1 MKSYYYICIMK
12 NTLDILVVMFTLIF
26 GMSLF
31 NWIHN
36 FTPSFSEITEVEAVI
51 EEEDEV

>member
-1 MKSYYYICIMK
+1 MK
-12 NTLDILVVMFTLIF
+12 NTLDIIVVMFTMVF

-36 FTPSFSEITEVEAVI
+36 FSPSFSEITEVEIVK
-51 EEEDEV
+51 EEEE

>member
-1 MKSYYYICIMK
+1 MK
-12 NTLDILVVMFTLIF
+12 NALDIFVVMFTMVF

-36 FTPSFSEITEVEAVI
+36 FTPSFSENTEMEI
-51 EEEDEV
+51 IREEEE

>member
-1 MKSYYYICIMK
+1 MK
-12 NTLDILVVMFTLIF
+12 NALDIFVVMFTMVF

-36 FTPSFSEITEVEAVI
+36 FTPSFSEITEVEI
-51 EEEDEV
+51 IREEEE